1 VPHRWSLASVREQ
14 HRIPMSQTDDA
25 LSQLERDIRALKI
38 EYEQYFGGGRP
49 RPPSD
54 TEWRVEQAIK
64 RFTERGAEMSYAQRF
79 RFNNLTSTYA
89 KYREVWRKRLKEKEE
104 GFVPRHFGA
113 AARAIEA
120 ERARARQAN
129 ASAAPESAPA
139 RARIVCSDPEQ
150 EPEKIEQLYR
160 ALLEA
165 HRAAGEPTAPPSFES
180 FARFVRAKTQQ
191 LRKAQGG
198 SEVEY
203 SIELEDAKVKL
214 KARVKK

>member
-1 VPHRWSLASVREQ
+1 
-14 HRIPMSQTDDA
+14 MSQTDDA

-38 EYEQYFGGGRP
+38 EYEQYFGGGRA

-54 TEWRVEQAIK
+54 TEWRVEQTIK

-89 KYREVWRKRLKEKEE
+89 KYREVWRKRLKQKEE

-120 ERARARQAN
+120 ERARTRQAS
-129 ASAAPESAPA
+129 ASPPPQPDTVGV
-139 RARIVCSDPEQ
+139 RIVCSDPDQ

-165 HRAAGEPTAPPSFES
+165 RQAAGEQAAPLHFEN
-180 FARFVRAKTQQ
+180 FARFVHAKTQQ
-191 LRKAQGG
+191 LRKTQGG
-198 SEVEY
+198 TEVEY
-203 SIELEDAKVKL
+203 SIELEAGKVKL
-214 KARVKK
+214 KVRVRK

>member
-1 VPHRWSLASVREQ
+1 
-14 HRIPMSQTDDA
+14 MSQTDEA

-79 RFNNLTSTYA
+79 RFNNLSSTYA
-89 KYREVWRKRLKEKEE
+89 KYREVWRKRLKQKEE
-104 GFVPRHFGA
+104 GYVPRHFGA

-120 ERARARQAN
+120 ERARARQTD
-129 ASAAPESAPA
+129 ASPPPEPAPA
-139 RARIVCSDPEQ
+139 GVRIVCSSPEP

-160 ALLEA
+160 AMLEA
-165 HRAAGEPTAPPSFES
+165 RQAVGESAPAPSFES
-180 FARFVRAKTQQ
+180 FARFVRAKAQQ
-191 LRKAQGG
+191 LRKMQDGAA
-198 SEVEY
+198 VEY